1 MVRDEAMVLKRTG
14 GFAPVN
20 QGQRGVMDLSGG
32 MPTKAWIEIRNVR
45 GDLQERI
52 AAHIEGGT
60 VSAECPAFPPGR
72 HGWIQVCVQ
81 HGDEP
86 PWREEPRIESLPAEP
101 CLLVF
106 QMDAVEDRPR
116 AARPVREA
124 HPSGVFPT

>member
-1 MVRDEAMVLKRTG
+1 MVRARPWSSTDW

-72 HGWIQVCVQ
+72 
-81 HGDEP
+81 
-86 PWREEPRIESLPAEP
+86 
-101 CLLVF
+101 
-106 QMDAVEDRPR
+106 RPGG
-116 AARPVREA
+116 P
-124 HPSGVFPT
+124 

>member
-1 MVRDEAMVLKRTG
+1 M
-14 GFAPVN
+14 N

-32 MPTKAWIEIRNVR
+32 MPTRAWIEIRNVR

-106 QMDAVEDRPR
+106 QMDAVE
-116 AARPVREA
+116 VRDVLRRR
-124 HPSGVFPT
+124 SRRDPTGRGPLDPCAKRTRRVYSRRKGTC